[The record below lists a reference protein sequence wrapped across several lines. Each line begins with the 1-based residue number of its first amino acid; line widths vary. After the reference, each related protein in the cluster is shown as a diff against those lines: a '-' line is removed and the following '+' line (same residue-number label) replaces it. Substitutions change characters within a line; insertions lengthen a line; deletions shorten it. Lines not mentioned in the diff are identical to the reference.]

1 MTAAFDRAITLGSR
15 GMMKV
20 CSWALAVWMLMVPL
34 VNAGE
39 YQLVIGEG
47 VEVCEACKRN
57 LERMTVHPACE
68 RDYSSQLGLGTPEWK
83 PFDVAG
89 HIGAM
94 EQVLTY
100 LATGSEFPEDRYSTG
115 EEQFAD
121 TIRRIGTKEEP
132 WAYWAQVDI
141 NNEGT
146 LKPVL
151 KLHSAFCKLRADG
164 SFGRAYSAPI
174 VVLNETL
181 SGIDRVMTDL
191 VMQNPHRNGAWLGET
206 NYQLYG
212 VFSYKG
218 EIYFDRWND
227 TGNEDES
234 ERSTLSIYE
243 SNGDKTKKLCQL
255 KELQAKRWFPNK
267 PCAFRHCSPA
277 RLVPVSFT
285 P

>member
-1 MTAAFDRAITLGSR
+1 
-15 GMMKV
+15 MKLF
-20 CSWALAVWMLMVPL
+20 SWVLVGCMVMAPLAS
-34 VNAGE
+34 AGE
-39 YQLVIGEG
+39 YQLLIGEG
-47 VEVCEACKRN
+47 VDVCEACKRN

-68 RDYSSQLGLGTPEWK
+68 RDYSRQLGLGAPEWK
-83 PFDVAG
+83 PFDVLG

-100 LATGSEFPEDRYSTG
+100 LATGKEFAEDRYIMG
-115 EEQFAD
+115 EERFVD

-151 KLHSAFCKLRADG
+151 KLHSALCNLRADG

-174 VVLNETL
+174 VVLNENL
-181 SGIDRVMTDL
+181 SGIDRAMTDL
-191 VMQNPHRNGAWLGET
+191 VMQNPHRNGDLPGET

-218 EIYFDRWND
+218 ETYFDRWND
-227 TGNEDES
+227 TGSEDEG

-243 SNGDKTKKLCQL
+243 SNGDKTRKLCQV
-255 KELQAKRWFPNK
+255 KELQVKRWFPNQ
-267 PCAFRHCSPA
+267 PCAFRHCSSA
-277 RLVPVSFT
+277 RLVPISFL